1 VHPRRTVAAALLPVL
16 LGLGF
21 LASVL
26 VTRAPAAGVRVL
38 ADSQTLQV
46 VPYGP
51 GSVSISSKNA
61 GVLAGCDDNG
71 GGAGNLNDCQ
81 QPIAVGDTVT
91 LSAVKRPDEEGR
103 TYSFSRW
110 SNPDCWT
117 QNPCVFV
124 MPDEPVSIAPIFG
137 PAEFHLNIRQ
147 SGSSALVTGTN
158 DKGLPNIDCGGG
170 GDDHTVCSVW
180 YPVGTAVTLTA
191 SGNFTGWYRD
201 CYGTD
206 PTCTI
211 ITEGWTWVNATFDAR
226 GDDNIPDKVD
236 APLKVK
242 VSGASGGKV
251 TSSKSPST
259 GEQIDCSSPE
269 SCRALYKFGE
279 PVTLTAA
286 GNADLTSWGRACSGT
301 PTTCRIAAGTYQRVD
316 VTFAARATTTTQT
329 TTQQTT
335 TRQTTTQSTTTTATG
350 TNSSTTTRST
360 TTTSTTTL
368 AFLTKVGVVTRKRGI
383 TINATVGVQRRA
395 TGRAILLRQKA
406 VISSWPLKLAKGR
419 HVVKLNL
426 NRRPRAGWYVLRL
439 RLADQDGNGA
449 VLNRNVHVVYKKK

>member
-1 VHPRRTVAAALLPVL
+1 LLPVL

-21 LASVL
+21 LAAAL
-26 VTRAPAAGVRVL
+26 VSRAPASGVHIV
-38 ADSQTLQV
+38 AATQTLQV

-81 QPIAVGDTVT
+81 QPVAVGDTVT
-91 LSAVKRPDEEGR
+91 LSAVPRDPEEGR

-110 SNPDCWT
+110 SDPDCWT

-147 SGSSALVTGTN
+147 AGSSALVTGTN

-180 YPVGTAVTLTA
+180 YPVGTTVRLTA

-211 ITEGWTWVNATFDAR
+211 TTEGWIWVNATFDAR

-242 VSGASGGKV
+242 ISGAAGGKV

-259 GEQIDCSSPE
+259 GEQIDCSSPAT
-269 SCRALYKFGE
+269 CRALYKFGE

-301 PTTCRIAAGTYQRVD
+301 PTTCRLAAGTYQRVD

-335 TRQTTTQSTTTTATG
+335 TRQTTTQTTTTTATG
-350 TNSSTTTRST
+350 TNSSTTTRT
-360 TTTSTTTL
+360 TTTSKTPL

-395 TGRAILLRQKA
+395 TGRALLLKSKK
-406 VISSWPLKLAKGR
+406 VVSSWPLKLAKGR

-449 VLNRNVHVVYKKK
+449 VLNRNVHVVYKK